1 MSLPLQQLL
10 PERTLPTPLAALP
23 VNALCLDSRRVQRGD
38 TFVALAGHAR
48 DGRTFIRDAIAAGAA
63 LVLAEHDDADLGE
76 EAGVPVIGVPA
87 LRQHLGVIAARL
99 HGEPGQALS
108 ITGVTGT
115 NGKTSTTWFLADA
128 LNAAGL
134 PCALIGTL
142 GVRFADISEDLGHTT
157 PDPVS
162 LQAALARCRDAGAQ
176 QLVMEVS
183 SHALDQGRLNGTPV
197 AVAVFTNLSRDHL
210 DYHGSEAAYFDAKAK
225 LFALPS
231 LRHAVINIDDAA
243 GRRMLALLPAQ
254 VNAVTCGQ
262 AADAT
267 VQCSAFDADEA
278 GMRLSLQVAGE
289 RVEVARPLYGAF
301 NRDNLMAV
309 AGVLHALGLD
319 AAQISAGMNAVT
331 PVPGRMEP
339 VQADPMPV
347 GSMQAPRVL
356 VDYAHT
362 PDGLEKA
369 LQAARVHFP
378 AGRLFCVIGCGG
390 DRDRG
395 KRPQMAAVAEALAD
409 QVVLTS
415 DNPRF
420 EEPEAILAEMRA
432 GLAAADQAWVI
443 SDRREAITAAINAA
457 DIGDLVLIAGKGHET
472 YQEIRGQRYP
482 LDDRALARTALTART
497 AP

>member
-1 MSLPLQQLL
+1 MTLPLQQLL
-10 PERTLPTPLAALP
+10 PERTLPAPLAALP
-23 VNALCLDSRRVQRGD
+23 VKALCLDSRRVQRGD

-48 DGRTFIRDAIAAGAA
+48 DGRAFIADAIAAGAA
-63 LVLAEHDDADLGE
+63 LVLAEQDQDEVRE

-87 LRQHLGVIAARL
+87 LRQSLGVIAARL
-99 HGEPGQALS
+99 HGEPGQALT

-128 LNAAGL
+128 LNAAGY

-142 GVRFADISEDLGHTT
+142 GVRFADFSEDLGHTT

-243 GRRMLALLPAQ
+243 GRRLLGMLPGS
-254 VNAVTCGQ
+254 VNVVTCGESS
-262 AADAT
+262 DAT
-267 VQCSAFDADEA
+267 VQCLAFEADEA
-278 GMRLSLQVAGE
+278 GMRLRLRVVGE
-289 RVEVARPLYGAF
+289 TVEITRPLYGAF

-319 AAQISAGMNAVT
+319 AAQIATGMSAVT

-339 VQADPMPV
+339 VRADNALPA
-347 GSMQAPRVL
+347 QNLPRVL

-378 AGRLFCVIGCGG
+378 SGRLFCVIGCGG

-420 EEPEAILAEMRA
+420 EEPEAILADMRA
-432 GLAAADQAWVI
+432 GLVNADRAQVI
-443 SDRREAITAAINAA
+443 SDRRDAITAAINAA
-457 DIGDLVLIAGKGHET
+457 DAGDLVLIAGKGHET

-482 LDDRALARTALTART
+482 LDDRMLARAALTARS

>member
-1 MSLPLQQLL
+1 MTLPLQQLL
-10 PERTLPTPLAALP
+10 PERTLPAPLAALP
-23 VNALCLDSRRVQRGD
+23 VKALCLDSRRVQRGD
-38 TFVALAGHAR
+38 TFVALAGYAR
-48 DGRTFIRDAIAAGAA
+48 DGRAFIADAIAAGAA
-63 LVLAEHDDADLGE
+63 LVLTEEDQDEVRE

-87 LRQHLGVIAARL
+87 LRQSLGVIAARL
-99 HGEPGQALS
+99 HGQPGQALT

-128 LNAAGL
+128 LNAAGY

-142 GVRFADISEDLGHTT
+142 GVRFADFSEDLGHTT

-243 GRRMLALLPAQ
+243 GRRLLGRLPAS
-254 VNAVTCGQ
+254 VNVVTCGESS
-262 AADAT
+262 DAT
-267 VQCSAFDADEA
+267 VQCLAFEADEA
-278 GMRLSLQVAGE
+278 GMRLRLHVAGE
-289 RVEVARPLYGAF
+289 AVEITRPLYGAF

-319 AAQISAGMNAVT
+319 AAQVAGGMSAVT

-339 VQADPMPV
+339 VRADNALPA
-347 GSMQAPRVL
+347 QNLPRVL

-369 LQAARVHFP
+369 LLAARVHFP
-378 AGRLFCVIGCGG
+378 SGRLFCVIGCGG
-390 DRDRG
+390 DRDPG
-395 KRPQMAAVAEALAD
+395 KRPQMAAVAETLAD

-420 EEPEAILAEMRA
+420 EEPEAILADMRA
-432 GLAAADQAWVI
+432 GLVNADRAQVI
-443 SDRREAITAAINAA
+443 SDRRDAITAAITAA
-457 DIGDLVLIAGKGHET
+457 DAGDLVLIAGKGHET

-482 LDDRALARTALTART
+482 LDDRMLARAALTARS